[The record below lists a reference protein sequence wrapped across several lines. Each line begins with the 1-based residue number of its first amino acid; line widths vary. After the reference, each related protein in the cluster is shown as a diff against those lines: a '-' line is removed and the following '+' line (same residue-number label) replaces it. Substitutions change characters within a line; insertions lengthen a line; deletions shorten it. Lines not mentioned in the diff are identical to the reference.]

1 MDDKKI
7 LGSTKTTLKSK
18 VVKKNVK
25 ASVFTHLFSIEK
37 YRRELY
43 LCFHPRD
50 GDISSEDIKEYTLSS
65 VFTNIQVND
74 LGILV
79 KDTLLVLVEAQST
92 WTYNILPR
100 MLEYLAESYNRY
112 VIDTNQNIYGT
123 KKITLPKTELYV
135 LYTGSKTIKETSIS
149 LKDIFFDYDSPIDVR
164 VNVITLNNSSEIMEE
179 YIKFSKI
186 VDKNN
191 KKYGYTKESIIKTI
205 DECINKDI
213 LKEYLSEYKK
223 EVYNIMTY
231 SIDHQKLATE
241 MYKREL
247 RAEAIKEG
255 KKVGMREGMK
265 EGMKVGMLKVLVD
278 MVKDKILT
286 IAEAAKR
293 LGVSEAEFTKLANV

>member
-1 MDDKKI
+1 MVDKKF
-7 LGSTKTTLKSK
+7 LRSTKATFKSK

-50 GDISSEDIKEYTLSS
+50 GDVSDEDIKEYTLSS

-79 KDTLLVLVEAQST
+79 RDTLLVLVEAQST

-135 LYTGSKTIKETSIS
+135 LYTGSKIIKETSIS
-149 LKDIFFDYDSPIDVR
+149 LKNIFFDDDSPIDVR
-164 VNVITLNNSSEIMEE
+164 VNVITLNNSSKIMKE
-179 YIKFSKI
+179 YIQFSKI
-186 VDKNN
+186 VDKND

-205 DECINKDI
+205 DECIDKNI
-213 LKEYLSEYKK
+213 LREYLTEHKK

-241 MYKREL
+241 MYKRAL
-247 RAEAIKEG
+247 RAEAIEEG
-255 KKVGMREGMK
+255 KKEGMQQGIQQG
-265 EGMKVGMLKVLVD
+265 EINAF
-278 MVKDKILT
+278 VKIYKQGLIK
-286 IAEAAKR
+286 ANEAAKM
-293 LGVSEAEFTKLANV
+293 LNITTKAFLELAK

>member
-1 MDDKKI
+1 MVDKNF
-7 LGSTKTTLKSK
+7 LRNTKATFKSK

-50 GDISSEDIKEYTLSS
+50 GDVSDGDIKEYTLSS

-79 KDTLLVLVEAQST
+79 RDTLLVLVEAQST

-123 KKITLPKTELYV
+123 KQITLPKTELYV
-135 LYTGSKTIKETSIS
+135 LYTGSKTLKETNIS
-149 LKDIFFDYDSPIDVR
+149 LKDIFFDDDSPIDVR
-164 VNVITLNNSSEIMEE
+164 VNVITINNSSKIMRE

-205 DECINKDI
+205 DECINKGI
-213 LKEYLSEYKK
+213 LKEYLSEYRK

-241 MYKREL
+241 MYGREQY
-247 RAEAIKEG
+247 AEG
-255 KKVGMREGMK
+255 KVEGM
-265 EGMKVGMLKVLVD
+265 LCILVE
-278 MVKDKILT
+278 MVKDKVLSV
-286 IAEAAKR
+286 AEAAKR
-293 LGVSEAEFTKLANV
+293 LGVSEAEFKKLVKA

>member
-7 LGSTKTTLKSK
+7 LSNSKTTLKSK

-79 KDTLLVLVEAQST
+79 RDTLLVLVEAQST

-123 KKITLPKTELYV
+123 KKVKLPKTELYV
-135 LYTGSKTIKETSIS
+135 LYTGSKCIKETKIS
-149 LKDIFFDYDSPIDVR
+149 LKDVFFDEYSPVDVK
-164 VNVITLNNSSEIMEE
+164 VNVITLNNSSRIMKE
-179 YIKFSKI
+179 YIKFSRI

-191 KKYGYTKESIIKTI
+191 KKYGYTKESISRTI
-205 DECINKDI
+205 DECNNKNI
-213 LKEYLSEYKK
+213 LKEYLCEYKK
-223 EVYNIMTY
+223 EVYNIMTSLY
-231 SIDHQKLATE
+231 DHQKIATE
-241 MYKREL
+241 MYGREQY
-247 RAEAIKEG
+247 AEG
-255 KKVGMREGMK
+255 KAEGKVEGKVEGM
-265 EGMKVGMLKVLVD
+265 LCILVE
-278 MVKDKILT
+278 MVKEIGR
-286 IAEAAKR
+286 AH
-293 LGVSEAEFTKLANV
+293 V

>member
-1 MDDKKI
+1 MVEENNLSKKKA
-7 LGSTKTTLKSK
+7 TVKSK

-50 GDISSEDIKEYTLSS
+50 GDVSDEDIKEYTLSS

-79 KDTLLVLVEAQST
+79 RDTLLVLVEAQST

-149 LKDIFFDYDSPIDVR
+149 LKDIFFNDDSPIDVR
-164 VNVITLNNSSEIMEE
+164 VNIITLNNSSRIMKE

-205 DECINKDI
+205 DECINKGV

-241 MYKREL
+241 MYKRAL
-247 RAEAIKEG
+247 RAEAIEEG
-255 KKVGMREGMK
+255 KKEGMQQGIQQG
-265 EGMKVGMLKVLVD
+265 EINAF
-278 MVKDKILT
+278 VKIYKQGLIK
-286 IAEAAKR
+286 ANEAAKM
-293 LGVSEAEFTKLANV
+293 LNITTKAFLELAK

>member
-7 LGSTKTTLKSK
+7 LSNSKTTLKSK

-79 KDTLLVLVEAQST
+79 RDTLLVLVEAQST

-123 KKITLPKTELYV
+123 KKVKLPKTELYV

-149 LKDIFFDYDSPIDVR
+149 LKDIFFDDDSPIDVR
-164 VNVITLNNSSEIMEE
+164 VNVITINNSSKIMRE

-205 DECINKDI
+205 DECIAKKI

-241 MYKREL
+241 MYGREQY
-247 RAEAIKEG
+247 AEG
-255 KKVGMREGMK
+255 KVEGM
-265 EGMKVGMLKVLVD
+265 LCILVE
-278 MVKDKILT
+278 MVKDKILSV
-286 IAEAAKR
+286 AEAAKR
-293 LGVSEAEFTKLANV
+293 LGVSESDFIKMSKV